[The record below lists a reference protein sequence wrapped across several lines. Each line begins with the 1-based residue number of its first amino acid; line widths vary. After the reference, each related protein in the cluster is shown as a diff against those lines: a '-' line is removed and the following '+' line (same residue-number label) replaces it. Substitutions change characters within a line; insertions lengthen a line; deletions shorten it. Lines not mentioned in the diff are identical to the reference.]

1 MYDKELGI
9 VFISKN
15 KNFVDELCGCVND
28 NRVVPLSLISNT
40 KNVESSLRC
49 LQPEL
54 IVIDDTFS
62 EITAARLAQR
72 ISVIKFY
79 STPLIMV
86 ISGKNNAE
94 YIELCAS
101 AGVSYYMLKPLI
113 ADIFWDRVF
122 MLFNEQQLM
131 EAEYRI
137 QSKMKGGLD
146 REESIDRETMK
157 LLYRLGCKPKA
168 KGFLY
173 LKEAVS
179 YLAKN
184 QNRMSIRSRALY
196 EAIGNKFHQ
205 SRMNIQRNIA
215 MTIKSADIN
224 LAKELLYGSETEIL
238 EDPRPFSGMEFIYLA
253 AYLVCELINR
263 SEEEECCEQC

>member
-1 MYDKELGI
+1 MYNKELGI

-15 KNFVDELCGCVND
+15 KNFVNELCGGVND
-28 NRVVPLSLISNT
+28 SRVVPLSLISST
-40 KNVESSLRC
+40 KNMESSLRC

-54 IVIDDTFS
+54 IVIDDTFT

-79 STPLIMV
+79 VRPMIFVL
-86 ISGKNNAE
+86 SGKSNSE

-101 AGVSYYMLKPLI
+101 AGITYYMLKPLI
-113 ADIFWDRVF
+113 SDIFWDRAF

-131 EAEYRI
+131 AAECRI
-137 QSKMKGGLD
+137 QSKMKGGLS
-146 REESIDRETMK
+146 REEAIDREAMK
-157 LLYRLGCKPKA
+157 LLYRLGCQPKT

-184 QNRMSIRSRALY
+184 QNRMNIRGRALY

-205 SRMNIQRNIA
+205 SWMNIQRNIGIA
-215 MTIKSADIN
+215 IKSVDMN
-224 LAKELLYGSETEIL
+224 LTKELFYGSEKEL
-238 EDPRPFSGMEFIYLA
+238 SDERKPFSGMEFIYLA
-253 AYLVCELINR
+253 AYLVCETIDRHEEENY
-263 SEEEECCEQC
+263 SEEC